1 MTVTDS
7 DKRVAQR
14 HRVIKSAKIVSL
26 DRSTVSDC
34 TIRNI
39 SSTGAQIIV
48 ENQALVPREFYFLQ
62 PKENTM
68 CQAKVMWRR
77 EKLVGVHF
85 TSEMGSP
92 PATMRNLR
100 S

>member
-1 MTVTDS
+1 MNS
-7 DKRVAQR
+7 DKRIAPRQ
-14 HRVIKSAKIVSL
+14 RVIKSAKIISL
-26 DRSTVSDC
+26 DRTTVADC

-39 SSTGAQIIV
+39 SNTGAQLVV
-48 ENQALVPREFYFLQ
+48 ENQAVVPKDFFFLQ

-85 TSEMGSP
+85 TSDMGPP

-100 S
+100 T